1 MRQLSRRSRD
11 SEFRRHGT
19 AAPRDHGRP
28 AGGLQLHRGGR
39 DGPWLACWSR
49 GSRDNLHL
57 ALHDLSLHSAD
68 CGPPQP
74 SPGAGPLSH
83 WPRRLPRACWAAARF
98 YGEASCGR
106 PRPGDRSPHGP
117 CRRKDPAPPPQ
128 VLLRPLGFGWIG
140 CRPQDPCCPRGA
152 LPASTS
158 GPINLAKRTFPADRH
173 LPAPPGRRTQGPFGA
188 GPFVHRS
195 LRLPR
200 AAWDPPSMGDH
211 RRCLGGHGHPVRSR

>member
-1 MRQLSRRSRD
+1 MRQLSRPSRA
-11 SEFRRHGT
+11 SELRRHGT

-28 AGGLQLHRGGR
+28 DGGLQLRHDCRDRPLRARWLRGFS
-39 DGPWLACWSR
+39 D
-49 GSRDNLHL
+49 LHL
-57 ALHDLSLHSAD
+57 PLHDLSLHPAD
-68 CGPPQP
+68 CGHPQP
-74 SPGAGPLSH
+74 PPGAGPLSH
-83 WPRRLPRACWAAARF
+83 CSCSLPRARWAAAR
-98 YGEASCGR
+98 YYDDASCGR
-106 PRPGDRSPHGP
+106 PRPGGRCPHGP
-117 CRRKDPAPPPQ
+117 CRCKDPAPPPQ

-152 LPASTS
+152 LPACTS

-188 GPFVHRS
+188 GSFVHRS